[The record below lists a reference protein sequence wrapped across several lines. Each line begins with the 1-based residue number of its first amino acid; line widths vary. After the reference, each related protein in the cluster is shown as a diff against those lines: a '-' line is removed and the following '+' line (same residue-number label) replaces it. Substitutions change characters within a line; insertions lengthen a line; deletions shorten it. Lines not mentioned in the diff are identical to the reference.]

1 MSQKAQGRTISSA
14 RKLTT
19 VAVMSALATVLMYL
33 EIPIPLVPSFIKL
46 DFSELPA
53 LLTSFALGP
62 WYGVLVC
69 LIKNLLHMPAS
80 SSAFIGELSNFLL
93 GTLFV
98 LPAGYI
104 YERHRSK
111 KSALTGSLVGAVC
124 MTALSYLTNFYIV
137 YPFYEKAFMP
147 EQAILSAYQ
156 AILPSVHSL
165 SQAILIFNVP
175 FTFVKGMLDVLL
187 TFLLYKRVSPIIL
200 NEKRPKK
207 KKRRRS
213 AGAGAIADKSEDN
226 S

>member
-1 MSQKAQGRTISSA
+1 MSNKVQGRTISSA

-19 VAVMSALATVLMYL
+19 VAIMSALATVLMYL
-33 EIPIPLVPSFIKL
+33 EFPVPLVPAFIKL

-69 LIKNLLHMPAS
+69 LVKNLLHMPAS

-104 YERHRSK
+104 YQHKRSK
-111 KSALTGSLVGAVC
+111 KNALLGSLVGALC
-124 MTALSYLTNFYIV
+124 MTALSFFTNNYIV
-137 YPFYEKAFMP
+137 YPVYAKAFMP

-156 AILPSVHSL
+156 AILPGVKNL
-165 SQAILIFNVP
+165 AQAILIFNVP

-187 TFLLYKRVSPIIL
+187 TFLLYKRISPLIL
-200 NEKRPKK
+200 GESRPKK
-207 KKRRRS
+207 K
-213 AGAGAIADKSEDN
+213 DKKHTG
-226 S
+226 

>member
-1 MSQKAQGRTISSA
+1 MSNKVQGRTISSA

-19 VAVMSALATVLMYL
+19 VAIMSALATVLMYL
-33 EIPIPLVPSFIKL
+33 EFPVPLVPAFIKL

-69 LIKNLLHMPAS
+69 LVKNLLHMPAS

-104 YERHRSK
+104 YQHKRSK
-111 KSALTGSLVGAVC
+111 KNALLGSLVGALC
-124 MTALSYLTNFYIV
+124 MTAPSFFTNNYIV
-137 YPFYEKAFMP
+137 YPFYAKAFMP

-156 AILPSVHSL
+156 AILPGVKNL
-165 SQAILIFNVP
+165 AQAILIFNVP

-187 TFLLYKRVSPIIL
+187 TFLLYKRISPLIL
-200 NEKRPKK
+200 GESRPKK
-207 KKRRRS
+207 K
-213 AGAGAIADKSEDN
+213 DKKHTG
-226 S
+226 